1 MADEVLASQI
11 AYYRAH
17 APEYDDWWFCR
28 GRHDFGP
35 ERRESWVAQIDVLRD
50 ALIASAPLGD
60 VLEFAGGTGN
70 WTREL
75 ASLAES
81 VTVVD
86 ASPEAVDIARTKVSG
101 NVSWRLTDIFEF
113 RPERTYDVVF
123 FSFWLSH
130 VPVERFSAFWELVD
144 TCVRPGGRV
153 ILMDN
158 AHPDRSARVAPQ
170 FFGSAWSTEGSTV
183 RGIDSETDVDTGIA
197 RRRAADGKS
206 YELIKIWWEPDQ
218 LRERL
223 AELGWDVHVSAT
235 GWAFIFGT
243 GSRSAP

>member
-1 MADEVLASQI
+1 MADDVVASQI

-17 APEYDDWWFCR
+17 APKYDDWWLCR
-28 GRHDFGP
+28 GRHDLGP
-35 ERRESWVAQIDVLRD
+35 ERRNGWNDEIDVLRQKLT
-50 ALIASAPLGD
+50 ALAPLGH

-75 ASLAES
+75 VSLAES

-101 NVSWRLTDIFEF
+101 DVQWQLTDIFEF
-113 RPERTYDVVF
+113 RPEHAYDVVF

-130 VPVERFSAFWELVD
+130 VPIDRFTAFWELVG

-153 ILMDN
+153 IFMDN
-158 AHPDRSARVAPQ
+158 SHPERSAQIAPQ
-170 FFGSAWSTEGSTV
+170 FYGEEWSIEGREV
-183 RGIDSETDVDTGIA
+183 RGIDSVTDVDTGIA
-197 RRRAADGKS
+197 RRTAADGKS
-206 YELIKIWWEPDQ
+206 YELIKVWWEPNR

-223 AELGWDVHVSAT
+223 AELGWDIDVTTT
-235 GWAFIFGT
+235 GWAFIFGS
-243 GSRSAP
+243 GSR